1 MSSEQ
6 ELWLSRASLRR
17 DAPVRALAPLLL
29 PDEGGPRLG
38 AMHRLL
44 WTLFADGP
52 ERERDF
58 LWREDAHGRIFILSR
73 RPPVDAHSLFD
84 LDHRP
89 FEPELAPGDRLR
101 FSLRANAVVARGA
114 SGTPSKRHDL
124 VMDALKNLPTSERA
138 AAREGVVQD
147 AARGWLARIGPE
159 AGFEPDRDR
168 VFTLAYDRLSVP
180 RGPSGKGAVF
190 GIMDIE
196 GEFVVR
202 EPSRLLER
210 MAQGFGRAR
219 SFGCGLMLIRR
230 A

>member
-1 MSSEQ
+1 MTAGH

-29 PDEGGPRLG
+29 PEEGGARLG

-58 LWREDAHGRIFILSR
+58 LWREDNQGKIFILSR
-73 RPPVDAHSLFD
+73 RPPVDAHALFE

-89 FEPELAPGDRLR
+89 FAPELASGDRLR

-114 SGTPSKRHDL
+114 PGTPSKRHDL
-124 VMDALKNLPTSERA
+124 VMDALSQVPRSERA
-138 AAREGVVQD
+138 AAREGAVLQ
-147 AARGWLARIGPE
+147 AARSWLARIGPG
-159 AGFEPDRDR
+159 AGFDPDQI
-168 VFTLAYDRLSVP
+168 VPVAYDRLSVP
-180 RGPSGKGAVF
+180 RGAGRPAVF

-196 GEFVVR
+196 GEMVVR
-202 EPSRLLER
+202 EPSRLLARLAE
-210 MAQGFGRAR
+210 GFGRAR

>member
-1 MSSEQ
+1 MNAGPQ
-6 ELWLSRASLRR
+6 LWLSRASLRR

-29 PDEGGPRLG
+29 PEEGGARLG

-58 LWREDAHGRIFILSR
+58 LWREDAQGKIFILSR
-73 RPPVDAHSLFD
+73 RPPVDAHALFD

-89 FEPELAPGDRLR
+89 FAPELTSGDRLR

-114 SGTPSKRHDL
+114 PGAPSKRHDL
-124 VMDALKNLPTSERA
+124 VMDALSRVPRSERA
-138 AAREGVVQD
+138 DAREEAVLHAAR
-147 AARGWLARIGPE
+147 AWLARIGPG
-159 AGFEPDRDR
+159 AGFEPVSDR
-168 VFTLAYDRLSVP
+168 VVPVAYDRLSVP
-180 RGPSGKGAVF
+180 RGAGKAAIF

-196 GEFVVR
+196 GQMVVR
-202 EPSRLLER
+202 EPSRLLAR
-210 MAQGFGRAR
+210 MAEGFGRAR